1 MSVLPEDASNSDGA
15 LDALEAGLRDGRVV
29 AVLKADAE
37 GSQGRRPNQL
47 EHRPEYT
54 RKLNVK
60 LLT

>member
-47 EHRPEYT
+47 EHWPEHT
-54 RKLNVK
+54 
-60 LLT
+60 